1 MKGNYYLGDGKFEMR
16 PLPQRPLGPGEVLI
30 KVEACGICGTDVHIY
45 HGSKGSAEVH
55 PPVVLGHELAGQVV
69 EVGGGV
75 DRVAVGDHVT
85 VDPNIYCGKCRFCRM
100 GKKQMCQDLRA
111 IGVTQNG
118 GFADYCYVP
127 QEQCYRLASQ
137 VPYRWGAMTE
147 PVACCLHGMD
157 RAGVRQGD
165 TVCIIGGGAIG
176 LIMLQLAQLA
186 GAAQVVLS
194 EPVEQR
200 RELALSLGA
209 SAVVDPG
216 REDLGQRLEELL
228 GAVGA
233 DVVIECVGGV
243 AAATQAVSAAARGGT
258 VLLFGVP
265 KSGTSV
271 QLNLDDIFQKEL
283 KVMGSKINPDTHGR
297 AAALINGGKLRLE
310 PLITHSYPVERLEE
324 GIQKQMADDSIKVVI
339 EGCGI

>member
-1 MKGNYYLGDGKFEMR
+1 MKGNYYLGDQKFEMR
-16 PLPQRPLGPGEVLI
+16 QLPEHPLGSGEVLI

-55 PPVVLGHELAGQVV
+55 PPVILGHELAGQVV
-69 EVGGGV
+69 EIGGGV

-85 VDPNIYCGKCRFCRM
+85 VDPNIYCGKCHFCQM
-100 GKKQMCQDLRA
+100 GKKQMCEELQA
-111 IGVTQNG
+111 VGVTQNG

-127 QEQCYRLASQ
+127 QEQCYQLLPQ

-157 RAGVRQGD
+157 RAEVRQGD
-165 TVCIIGGGAIG
+165 AVCIIGGGAIG
-176 LIMLQLAQLA
+176 LIMLQLVQLA
-186 GAAQVVLS
+186 GAAQVILS
-194 EPVEQR
+194 EPVEKR

-209 SAVVDPG
+209 SAVVDPS
-216 REDLGQRLEELL
+216 RENLNQRLLELL
-228 GAVGA
+228 GTEGA
-233 DVVIECVGGV
+233 DVVIECVGNV

-265 KSGTSV
+265 KSGTFI
-271 QLNLDDIFQKEL
+271 QLSLDDIFQKEL
-283 KVMGSKINPDTHGR
+283 QVLGSKINPDTHGR
-297 AAALINGGKLRLE
+297 AVALINGGKLQLE

-324 GIQKQMADDSIKVVI
+324 GIQKQMSDDSIKVVI